1 MISIARTLRSFF
13 KFFNSIMGMV
23 GMSMIIYGLWIIK
36 IWLEERED
44 VPPTFEFVSETWFAY
59 TLICSGVF
67 MCVVTCLGH
76 MAADSMNGYC
86 LSCYMVSMII
96 ILLLEGA
103 VTADIL
109 LNSDWEKDLPE
120 DPTGKFS
127 DFMDFVESNFDV
139 CKWIML
145 VIISAQGLSTIIALV
160 LKAHGPDSNYDSDYD
175 YYTRSRLSLLYHNA
189 QPPPFVPDYSLNN
202 NTCWDEG
209 KYIKNTVATFPRV

>member
-1 MISIARTLRSFF
+1 
-13 KFFNSIMGMV
+13 
-23 GMSMIIYGLWIIK
+23 
-36 IWLEERED
+36 
-44 VPPTFEFVSETWFAY
+44 
-59 TLICSGVF
+59 
-67 MCVVTCLGH
+67 

-127 DFMDFVESNFDV
+127 DFKDFVESNFDV

-145 VIISAQGLSTIIALV
+145 VIISAQVYHKLFEHY
-160 LKAHGPDSNYDSDYD
+160 AH
-175 YYTRSRLSLLYHNA
+175 L
-189 QPPPFVPDYSLNN
+189 
-202 NTCWDEG
+202 TCTETFHLCTLEG
-209 KYIKNTVATFPRV
+209 FKF

>member
-1 MISIARTLRSFF
+1 
-13 KFFNSIMGMV
+13 
-23 GMSMIIYGLWIIK
+23 
-36 IWLEERED
+36 
-44 VPPTFEFVSETWFAY
+44 
-59 TLICSGVF
+59 
-67 MCVVTCLGH
+67 

-127 DFMDFVESNFDV
+127 DFKDFVESNFDV

-145 VIISAQGLSTIIALV
+145 VIISAQLMVLILTMTVIMITILGQGFPSLTIMLSHHFLFLMTL
-160 LKAHGPDSNYDSDYD
+160 
-175 YYTRSRLSLLYHNA
+175 
-189 QPPPFVPDYSLNN
+189 
-202 NTCWDEG
+202 
-209 KYIKNTVATFPRV
+209 